1 MRDNGMTTGR
11 VIELRDGQLIVSRAD
26 EAGCIVFAN
35 TDFIEIS
42 GFSEAELLGQPH
54 NIIRHPDMPAAV
66 FADMWRDIKAGR
78 PWVGMLKNRCKNGD
92 AYWVEAHV
100 SPIWEGDRLAGY
112 LSMRR
117 KASPEQV
124 QAAETLY
131 AELRDGAGSGPI
143 FAHGSAHGRG
153 PFARLRRAI
162 RRASLGS
169 KLVLASLLA
178 AIVILGITTFLLA
191 THITR
196 SLDVPAERQSRR
208 AGAGLRQRVGVYC
221 DV

>member
-11 VIELRDGQLIVSRAD
+11 VIELRDGQFIVSRAD
-26 EAGCIVFAN
+26 EAGRIVFAN
-35 TDFIEIS
+35 PDFVEIS

-78 PWVGMLKNRCKNGD
+78 PWVGILKNRCKNGD

-124 QAAETLY
+124 QAAE
-131 AELRDGAGSGPI
+131 
-143 FAHGSAHGRG
+143 
-153 PFARLRRAI
+153 
-162 RRASLGS
+162 
-169 KLVLASLLA
+169 
-178 AIVILGITTFLLA
+178 
-191 THITR
+191 
-196 SLDVPAERQSRR
+196 
-208 AGAGLRQRVGVYC
+208 
-221 DV
+221 

>member
-1 MRDNGMTTGR
+1 M
-11 VIELRDGQLIVSRAD
+11 SRAD

-92 AYWVEAHV
+92 AYWVEACFADMGRR
-100 SPIWEGDRLAGY
+100 PPGRLPVHAPQG
-112 LSMRR
+112 
-117 KASPEQV
+117 KP
-124 QAAETLY
+124 
-131 AELRDGAGSGPI
+131 GAGAGGRDAVRRTARRCRI
-143 FAHGSAHGRG
+143 RAVFEHGTAHGRG
-153 PFARLRRAI
+153 PFARLRRPSPGVA
-162 RRASLGS
+162 GS

-178 AIVILGITTFLLA
+178 AIVILGITTICSPR
-191 THITR
+191 T
-196 SLDVPAERQSRR
+196 SPAAWTTTPASS
-208 AGAGLRQRVGVYC
+208 
-221 DV
+221 